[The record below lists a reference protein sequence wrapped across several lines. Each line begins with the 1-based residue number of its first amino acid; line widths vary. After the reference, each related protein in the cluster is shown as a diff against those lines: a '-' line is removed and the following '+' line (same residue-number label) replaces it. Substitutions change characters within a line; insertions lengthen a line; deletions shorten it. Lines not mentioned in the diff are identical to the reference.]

1 MYRVVNLIF
10 VLVLLTFADRII
22 YNEQYFQNPSGRLWG
37 KKAWRWLFI
46 NNYYIYHTLYAPE
59 AVRLVPARYQSYH
72 CYSINNLL
80 SMEKIKKKCINPNN
94 LFNSQ
99 QFGFSQIVVAG
110 TGKNVFISGQVA
122 WDENFKI
129 IGKGDLA
136 IQTDKSLANLA
147 AAINLAGGTL
157 DDIVMLRI
165 YIVNYKKEDGSVINK
180 GLKKYFGTL

>member
-1 MYRVVNLIF
+1 
-10 VLVLLTFADRII
+10 
-22 YNEQYFQNPSGRLWG
+22 
-37 KKAWRWLFI
+37 
-46 NNYYIYHTLYAPE
+46 
-59 AVRLVPARYQSYH
+59 
-72 CYSINNLL
+72 
-80 SMEKIKKKCINPNN
+80 MEKIKKKCINPNN

-180 GLKKYFGTL
+180 GLKKYFGTLSPPSSTWLSVQGLADEDFLIEIEAQAVI